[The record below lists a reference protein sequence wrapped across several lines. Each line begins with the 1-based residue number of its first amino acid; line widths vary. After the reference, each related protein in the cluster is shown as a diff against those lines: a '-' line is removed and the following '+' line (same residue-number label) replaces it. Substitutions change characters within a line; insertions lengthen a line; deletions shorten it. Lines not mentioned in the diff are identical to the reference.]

1 MPSSILIV
9 DDQDSLRHFL
19 EKALIDDGYE
29 VRAAATGGEGIARFD
44 EQAPDLILLDLRLPD
59 RSGLDLLS
67 YFKERI
73 PEIPVILMTAF
84 AEVET
89 AVQAMKRGA
98 YDYLIKPVNLEQVTV
113 IVAKALESVRM
124 WRELAH
130 HRRTERERFSREFV
144 RGVSPAIRKVY
155 ELVDKVAV
163 SDSTSVLITG
173 ESGTGKQIIANLIHS
188 ASPRAEKPFLEINCA
203 AIPGE
208 LLESE
213 LFGHERGAFTD
224 ARTQKQGLLEL
235 ANGGTL
241 FLDEVGEMPI
251 GLQVKLLKVLESM
264 TFRRVGGTRD
274 LKVSVRII
282 SATNQDLEKL
292 VREGRFREDLYY
304 RLMVVPL
311 AMPSLRDR
319 REDIPLLARHFIA
332 HFAKSFHKQFRN
344 ISKDAERKLVE
355 YPWPG
360 NIRELRNL
368 CERTVLLEDSE
379 TVEAA
384 HLRLAAAP
392 RGQNGGGVLETL
404 HRILVEGQVGAEGIQ
419 FEEIL
424 SEIERGM
431 IVRAAES
438 TNWNQSR
445 TAEVLHVKRD
455 KLRYRMKL
463 HDLSEE
469 ESGSTGPRLVSSPP
483 APYTADGETEKRRV
497 VGG

>member
-19 EKALIDDGYE
+19 EKALLDDGYE

-67 YFKERI
+67 YFKERV

-113 IVAKALESVRM
+113 IVAKALDSVRM
-124 WRELAH
+124 WRELEH

-144 RGVSPAIRKVY
+144 RGLSPAIRKVY

-379 TVEAA
+379 TVEAT
-384 HLRLAAAP
+384 HLRLAATP
-392 RGQNGGGVLETL
+392 RGQNGGSVLEKL
-404 HRILVEGQVGAEGIQ
+404 HRILIDGQVGAEGIQ

-424 SEIERGM
+424 REIERGM

-469 ESGSTGPRLVSSPP
+469 EAGAPGPRLVSSPP
-483 APYTADGETEKRRV
+483 AAYTADGETEKRRV